1 MGRPGGARF
10 FRLFDADEDPAT
22 LLDSANQV
30 STPWGKADHGA
41 CDKCDG
47 SGRTTYM
54 CRSCI
59 EPGQHDCPACAGRVR
74 FEDVCP
80 ACEGSGVINRTTRR
94 GVSAFPTLA
103 GLYRY
108 LAEREVDLEGSVV
121 VELEAELSDDRDL
134 DADAGALLVVPTRIV
149 ARHEV
154 EPADSD

>member
-1 MGRPGGARF
+1 
-10 FRLFDADEDPAT
+10 
-22 LLDSANQV
+22 
-30 STPWGKADHGA
+30 
-41 CDKCDG
+41 
-47 SGRTTYM
+47 
-54 CRSCI
+54 
-59 EPGQHDCPACAGRVR
+59 
-74 FEDVCP
+74 
-80 ACEGSGVINRTTRR
+80 
-94 GVSAFPTLA
+94 VSAFPTLA